1 MINKNKL
8 INTKINKDNF
18 NKSAIKNFLNN
29 KTNKNLKNLKIYFQM
44 NRLKWIKKKK
54 MMDLILILLME
65 TGLN

>member
-29 KTNKNLKNLKIYFQM
+29 KIKKNLKNLKIYFQM
-44 NRLKWIKKKK
+44 NRLNWIKKKK